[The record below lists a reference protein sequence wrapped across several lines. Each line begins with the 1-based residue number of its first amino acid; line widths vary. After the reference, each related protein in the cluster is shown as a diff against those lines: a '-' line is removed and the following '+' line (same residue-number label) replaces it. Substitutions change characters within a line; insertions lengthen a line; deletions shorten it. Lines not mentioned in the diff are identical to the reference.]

1 MLKRHFDNFLTKLI
15 DWWFRVTT
23 VEQFLIGTGA
33 SLLIAI
39 FGGVPLIL
47 ELFRV
52 ALGTLPEGVVRFED
66 ALETLDILI
75 FGVALLLIVGGF
87 VLAIVRF
94 VGEART
100 RSKLRNIVI
109 EARGLRDDNGNPLAD
124 KVAKHQKGTVVS
136 VLLDLR
142 NRLDGQVIAPERA
155 LQEIASM
162 HRSVLQ
168 NKMDGDRA
176 DLKTIYGGLTSV
188 PYTFL
193 TGVLLDDEGSIITY
207 DWDRAQES
215 WRKIEGPDDG
225 AQFHVDGVEA
235 IGHAPE
241 VVLATAFSYPIQDDD
256 LATTFDLPRIRLTLN
271 GMSSDGHWSQQKQN
285 RLAQEFLEVVK
296 DLAGKG
302 VKRLHLVLAAPN
314 SVVFTFGRR
323 YDKRN
328 LPEIVVY
335 QYERGKNPAYPWGV
349 SMPVAGLPEAQVVQ
363 TADGKYGG
371 LMDREART
379 SDEKM

>member
-1 MLKRHFDNFLTKLI
+1 MLRRHFDTVLTRLI

-23 VEQFLIGTGA
+23 IERFLIGTGA
-33 SLLIAI
+33 GLLIAI

-47 ELFRV
+47 ELLRL
-52 ALGTLPEGVVRFED
+52 ALGALPEGVVRVE
-66 ALETLDILI
+66 AVLETIDVLI
-75 FGVALLLIVGGF
+75 FGAAFLLILVGL
-87 VLAIVRF
+87 VLATIRF
-94 VGEART
+94 VGDARAQL
-100 RSKLRNIVI
+100 KLRNIVI
-109 EARGLRDDNGNPLAD
+109 EARGLRDDNGNSLAD
-124 KVAKHQKGTVVS
+124 TVAKHQMGTVVP

-155 LQEIASM
+155 VKDIAAM

-168 NKMDGDRA
+168 NKMEGDRA
-176 DLKTIYGGLTSV
+176 NLTTVYGGLTSV

-193 TGVLLDDEGSIITY
+193 TGVLLDDEGSIVTY
-207 DWDRAQES
+207 DWDRAKET
-215 WRKIEGPDDG
+215 WRKVEGPDDG
-225 AQFHVDGVEA
+225 SQFKVDGVEA
-235 IGHAPE
+235 IEDAPE
-241 VVLATAFSYPIQDDD
+241 VVLATAVSYPIQNEDI
-256 LATTFDLPRIRLTLN
+256 ATTFNLPRVNLTLD

-296 DLAGKG
+296 NLAGKG

-335 QYERGKNPAYPWGV
+335 QYERGKLIAYPWGV
-349 SMPVAGLPEAQVVQ
+349 SMPVAGLDDSKVVYCSEKGETFGASDPERP
-363 TADGKYGG
+363 
-371 LMDREART
+371 LR
-379 SDEKM
+379 

>member
-1 MLKRHFDNFLTKLI
+1 MLRRHFDNFLTKLI

-23 VEQFLIGTGA
+23 IERFLIGTGVG
-33 SLLIAI
+33 LLIAI
-39 FGGVPLIL
+39 FGGVPFIL
-47 ELFRV
+47 ALLRF
-52 ALGTLPEGVVRFED
+52 ALGGLPEDVIRFEA
-66 ALETLDILI
+66 ALETIDVLI
-75 FGVALLLIVGGF
+75 FGAALLLIAAG
-87 VLAIVRF
+87 LAFATARF
-94 VGEART
+94 VGEARA

-124 KVAKHQKGTVVS
+124 TVAKHHKGTVVP

-142 NRLDGQVIAPERA
+142 NRLDGRVIAPERA
-155 LQEIASM
+155 LSNITSI

-176 DLKTIYGGLTSV
+176 NLTTVYGGLTSV

-193 TGVLLDDEGSIITY
+193 TGVLLDDEGNIVTY
-207 DWDRAQES
+207 DWDRAQET

-225 AQFHVDGVEA
+225 AHFQVDGIEA
-235 IGHAPE
+235 IEDAPE
-241 VVLATAFSYPIQDDD
+241 VVLATAFSYPIQNDD
-256 LATTFDLPRIRLTLN
+256 LATTFDLPRVKLTLD

-296 DLAGKG
+296 NLAGKG

-328 LPEIVVY
+328 LPEIIVY
-335 QYERGKNPAYPWGV
+335 QYQRGEPIAYPWGV
-349 SMPVAGLPEAQVVQ
+349 SMPVAGLDDAKVVYCSELCATVGASGPERP
-363 TADGKYGG
+363 
-371 LMDREART
+371 LR
-379 SDEKM
+379 